1 MVFIHRIGTIQ
12 FFTVLVTLEISKQ
25 YEQWYCIVPITCS
38 LTFRTG
44 SQAFTQ
50 WK

>member
-1 MVFIHRIGTIQ
+1 MVFIQRIGTIQ